1 MATIVRPRGAGRARR
16 LAGCLLATGRV
27 TAPELLAV
35 LGLLAALAAA
45 TLGSRIAHGGFSNDD
60 WSYLTLAQHPGPSG
74 VVDAFHYLWFRP
86 LMLLYWPATFGL
98 LGSHAGA
105 HLVLLAATCVAES
118 LLLYAI
124 VRALGAERLFAGA
137 IAALTLIL
145 PLADSTRVWVCMDAN
160 VGSVA
165 LWLGGILVALAAF
178 RRHGRGAALLHATA
192 GLLYLS
198 SIALYEITGAAVL
211 ATGLLFVVR
220 EGRRALVVWALQA
233 LAAVLFLALITSHTF
248 YEPLHGHALLRHAGT
263 VAHEAPRALA
273 DAIWAPGDPS
283 RLGALLACLAV
294 LLVLGTGAVRLW
306 RGSLA
311 EPTAQVVRRWLGF
324 AAGAIVAAGAGWAMI
339 VPSAYLSPMLP
350 GQANRGNIVAGP
362 ALVVLLTAVAVVAG
376 ALVADR
382 RPGGR
387 AGPPGRPGA
396 MGRAAALTALALVAV
411 GAGYATQLH
420 RDVRAWNRASAEQRR
435 IVGVIAAQLGSVP
448 AGSTILSAAAPVE
461 TAPGVPVFAA
471 PWDLAGALT
480 LRWHDASLRAYP
492 IVGDWRIACG
502 RSGLVLHNANDVF
515 GPQEGPYGSTYV
527 VDVARGRSLRIDGR
541 KACGVI

>member
-35 LGLLAALAAA
+35 LGLLAALAAV

-74 VVDAFHYLWFRP
+74 VIDAFHYLWFRP
-86 LMLLYWPATFGL
+86 LMLLYWPATFGV

-105 HLVLLAATCVAES
+105 HLTLLAATCVAES
-118 LLLYAI
+118 LLLYAV

-160 VGSVA
+160 VGSVV

-178 RRHGRGAALLHATA
+178 RRTGRRAALLHATA

-233 LAAVLFLALITSHTF
+233 LAAGLFLALVTSHTF

-273 DAIWAPGDPS
+273 DAVWAPGEPS

-294 LLVLGTGAVRLW
+294 LLVLATGAIRLR
-306 RGSLA
+306 RGTLA
-311 EPTAQVVRRWLGF
+311 ERQAEIVRRWLGL

-362 ALVVLLTAVAVVAG
+362 ALVVLLTATAVVGG
-376 ALVADR
+376 ALVAGR

-387 AGPPGRPGA
+387 AGPGGRT
-396 MGRAAALTALALVAV
+396 AALTALALAV
-411 GAGYATQLH
+411 IGAGYATQLRH
-420 RDVRAWNRASAEQRR
+420 DVRAWNRASAEQRR
-435 IVGVIAAQLGSVP
+435 IVGVIAEQLGKVP

-480 LRWHDASLRAYP
+480 LRWDDASLRAYP

-527 VDVARGRSLRIDGR
+527 VDVAPGRSLRIDGR